1 MSAFE
6 IVGVAVAIAG
16 AIIFVIGLIRL
27 ILATQHRPY
36 QAELAPIKGSPAQGI
51 LYAFTLGMAPWAK
64 ESAGR
69 HWVAYI
75 RGIIVHVSIFAAAAF
90 LIASPWLAQMPSPLR
105 IFLEALF
112 SIGAI
117 LGLAGFGIRLSDP
130 TMRLLSTPDDYF
142 SLALVT
148 LFLASGA
155 VSAAL
160 IEFLPA
166 FWIISGITMAYT
178 PFGKM
183 KHFLYFFYER
193 VFVGLVFG
201 RRGVLVWRH
210 E

>member
-1 MSAFE
+1 MSVFE
-6 IVGVAVAIAG
+6 IFGAAVALVG
-16 AIIFVIGLIRL
+16 AVIFVIGLIRL

-36 QAELAPIKGSPAQGI
+36 QTELAPTKGSPAKGI

-64 ESAGR
+64 ESARR

-75 RGIIVHVSIFAAAAF
+75 RGIIVHVSIFVAAAF

-105 IFLEALF
+105 ISLVALF
-112 SIGAI
+112 TVGAV

-155 VSAAL
+155 ASAAR

-166 FWIISGITMAYT
+166 FWAISGTTMAYT

-193 VFVGLVFG
+193 VFIGLFFG
-201 RRGVLVWRH
+201 RRGVLEWRH

>member
-64 ESAGR
+64 ESARR